1 MSDIRNFINLRQ
13 IYYDTAGD
21 GANMVHRFVK
31 HATFV
36 NPDSI
41 YNISYSLMK
50 IDGQENVVIFSL
62 QTKGGFFS
70 GESKELENVFYNESK
85 S

>member
-21 GANMVHRFVK
+21 GVNMCHRFVK
-31 HATFV
+31 HATFI

-41 YNISYSLMK
+41 YNLSYSLMK
-50 IDGQENVVIFSL
+50 VDEQENTVIFSL
-62 QTKGGFFS
+62 QTKSGLYS
-70 GESKELENVFYNESK
+70 GESKELENVFYREDK
-85 S
+85 P

>member
-1 MSDIRNFINLRQ
+1 MDDIKYFIKLRE
-13 IYYDTAGD
+13 IYYDKSQAGAS
-21 GANMVHRFVK
+21 GVHRFVK
-31 HATFV
+31 HAIFV

-41 YNISYSLMK
+41 YNLSYSLLTV
-50 IDGQENVVIFSL
+50 DGQENVVIFSL

-70 GESKELENVFYNESK
+70 GESKELENVFYKEDK